1 MTEPFKIQHLRQFVA
16 AVENGSFLEAAKATF
31 RSQGAVS
38 ASMDD
43 LERQVGGPLFEPGK
57 RAVATPLGLSLLP
70 LFRELL
76 ATHDRIRHETHELAN
91 ARQGSVALAVMP
103 SLADE
108 WLPDILNRYTEQC
121 PQVRVRAVDAP
132 SQAVRQL
139 VLSGEVDIGIAGL
152 LAEDPRLTFLP
163 VARDEFGIIC
173 PTSHRLAGGRQ
184 PLEWAA
190 LKGERLIG
198 NATFEALRHPDI
210 PHWITD
216 PDMVVTNRSSLL
228 ASVQSGLG
236 LTILPIL
243 ARPVRRHKLAFVRL
257 HHPAIARTV
266 GLVTRPGQSL
276 SPAASQMYALLIDLM
291 RELSKDKG
299 GMPIE

>member
-1 MTEPFKIQHLRQFVA
+1 MEPFKIQHLRQFVA
-16 AVENGSFLEAAKATF
+16 AVENGSFLEAARATF

-43 LERQVGGPLFEPGK
+43 LERQVGGQLFEPGK
-57 RAVATPLGLSLLP
+57 RAVATPLGHSLLP
-70 LFRELL
+70 LFREML
-76 ATHDRIRHETHELAN
+76 AVHDRIRYETHELAN
-91 ARQGSVALAVMP
+91 ARQGTVALAVMP

-108 WLPDILNRYTEQC
+108 WLPDILERFSRQC
-121 PQVRVRAVDAP
+121 TQVRLRVIDAP

-152 LAEDPRLTFLP
+152 LTEDQRLAFQPFAL
-163 VARDEFGIIC
+163 DEFGIIC
-173 PTSHRLAGGRQ
+173 PKSHWLASTQQ
-184 PLEWAA
+184 PVEWDM

-210 PHWITD
+210 PHWIIN

-236 LTILPIL
+236 LTILPVL
-243 ARPVRRHKLAFVRL
+243 ARPARKYKLAFVRL
-257 HHPAIARTV
+257 HRPVIARTV
-266 GLVTRPGQSL
+266 GLVTRAGQSL
-276 SPAASQMYALLIDLM
+276 SPAAQQMFTLLIALM
-291 RELSKDKG
+291 PELTESRG
-299 GMPIE
+299 GRPIL

>member
-1 MTEPFKIQHLRQFVA
+1 MEPFKIQQLRQFVV
-16 AVENGSFLEAAKATF
+16 AVENGSFIEAARASF

-43 LERQVGGPLFEPGK
+43 LERQVGGVLFEPGK
-57 RAVATPLGLSLLP
+57 RAVATPLGQSLLP

-76 ATHDRIRHETHELAN
+76 AAHDRIRYETHELAN
-91 ARQGSVALAVMP
+91 ARHGTVALAVMP

-108 WLPDILNRYTEQC
+108 WLPDILDRFTRQC
-121 PQVRVRAVDAP
+121 SQVRLRAIDAP
-132 SQAVRQL
+132 SQAVREL

-152 LAEDPRLTFLP
+152 LTGDPRLAFQP
-163 VARDEFGIIC
+163 VALDEFGIIC
-173 PTSHRLAGGRQ
+173 PKSHWLANTQQ
-184 PLEWAA
+184 PVDWEM
-190 LKGERLIG
+190 LKTERLIG
-198 NATFEALRHPDI
+198 NATFEGLHHPDI
-210 PHWITD
+210 PHWIVN

-243 ARPVRRHKLAFVRL
+243 ARPARKSKLAFVHLQR
-257 HHPAIARTV
+257 PVIARTV

-276 SPAASQMYALLIDLM
+276 SPAAQQMFALLVDLM
-291 RELSKDKG
+291 RELTTSRG
-299 GMPIE
+299 GKPIS